1 MQKSIGCLLS
11 ALISLF
17 LMVAPGAA
25 SAGQSSAPC
34 EVKDDAAY
42 TAAIRKNT
50 TEPFFSTELVDH
62 LPWSSCVPAPDTY
75 LGHIVGAPDVLDHV
89 AEINAYMRLLASR
102 SPRVRVFSMGHS
114 EEGREMI
121 VVAIAD
127 EATIQNLDR
136 YRGITARLADP
147 RGLSDAD
154 AKALIQDGK
163 PIYWASGSIHSPE
176 TGSPE
181 MLMELAYRLAVED
194 TPLLEAIRKN
204 SIVLLT
210 PVSETD
216 GHDRY
221 VDVYMYRKH
230 HPEANTYPLTWWG
243 HYVSH
248 DNNRDGITLSL
259 DLSKNITKTFFEW
272 HATVLHD
279 LHESIPYLYISTGT
293 GPYNAWIDP
302 IATSEWQQMAF
313 YEVEELTQRGV
324 IGVWTHGFYDG
335 WAPNY
340 MFWAAVGHNSI
351 GRFYE
356 TFSNVGADTSEHSLE
371 PPSTRREWYRP
382 NPPLP
387 KVKWSARDNINL
399 QQSGLLLGMYN
410 VASHAQEHLQNFYIK
425 GKRAVAKA
433 RTEGP
438 AAWVFP
444 ADDPRPGD
452 QARLLTILESQG
464 IEISRAQQAFS
475 APVPKTESPAIG
487 VESKPAEAKE
497 ERGEAKPAESKPTV
511 GAQKVTTKEA
521 PGKAK
526 PVESK
531 EAGGEQ
537 KTKTT
542 EPSTT
547 ITEHFPAGSYIIR
560 MDQPYSRFA
569 DTLLDTQYYSPRDP
583 RPYDDTGWTLGALA
597 NVKTVRVM
605 DTSILDVPMT
615 RVEGKVT
622 VSGGVKGSGHTAYL
636 VNHNADSA
644 LATFR
649 YRLASVP
656 MEAAEEPFEAG
667 GRKFAH
673 GTFIIANGER
683 GQIEAAAS
691 DLGISVWATDEK
703 LSVAR
708 HALEAPRV
716 ALMHDW
722 RETQDDGWFR
732 VSLDQLKIPYTY
744 IADTKI
750 RDASN
755 LRDQFDVIIVPPDWD
770 DLAGMLQGIPLRGN
784 PMPWKNTPETPN
796 FFAPGLDSSDD
807 IRGGLGYSGLAN
819 LGEFV
824 RRGGLLVTVEGA
836 SVLPVDGGMTE
847 MLSLR
852 RPQRL
857 VCPGDVLL
865 ASVEDA
871 KSPIAYGYGDKLY
884 VYYRAGAILNVGFGF
899 GRRGS
904 EDGEARSSGRG
915 SATDPDVIQGR
926 NYMPPEQEPKR
937 TPRQRELYIPDE
949 IRMYLGSRI
958 PPAEQFPRVIL
969 RFAEAKN
976 LLLSGLLDG
985 APELAEK
992 PAVVDVPHGQGHIL
1006 LFATNPMWRNEN
1018 SGSFFLLFNA
1028 LMNYRH
1034 LDVGRPVPEAA
1045 SKAGKD

>member
-1 MQKSIGCLLS
+1 MRNRIGGLCLVS
-11 ALISLF
+11 ALATLF
-17 LMVAPGAA
+17 TLVSVGVA
-25 SAGQSSAPC
+25 SAGQTAAPC
-34 EVKDDAAY
+34 ELKDDAAY
-42 TAAIRKNT
+42 TAAIRQNT

-62 LPWSSCVPAPDTY
+62 LPWSSCVPAPDTF

-89 AEINAYMRLLASR
+89 AEINGYMRLLASR
-102 SPRVRVFSMGHS
+102 SPRLRVFPMGQS

-121 VVAIAD
+121 LVAIAD

-136 YRGITARLADP
+136 YQGITARLADP
-147 RGLSDAD
+147 RGLGDAETT
-154 AKALIQDGK
+154 ALVQQGK

-194 TPLLEAIRKN
+194 TPLIDTIRKN

-210 PVSETD
+210 PVAETD

-259 DLSKNITKTFFEW
+259 DLSKNITRTYLAW
-272 HATVLHD
+272 HPTVLHD

-293 GPYNAWIDP
+293 GPYNAWVDP
-302 IATSEWQQMAF
+302 MLTSEWQRMAF
-313 YEVEELTQRGV
+313 YEVEELTRRGV

-340 MFWAAVGHNSI
+340 MFWAANGHNSI

-356 TFSNVGADTSEHSLE
+356 TFSNIGADTAEHSLE
-371 PPSTRREWYRP
+371 ARSTSREWYRP

-399 QQSGLLLGMYN
+399 QQSALLFGMYN
-410 VASHAQEHLQNFYIK
+410 VASHAHEFLEDFYIK
-425 GKRAVAKA
+425 SKRAVAKA

-438 AAWVFP
+438 AAWVLP

-452 QARLLTILESQG
+452 QARLLNILASQG
-464 IEISRAQQAFS
+464 IEISRAQEAFT
-475 APVPKTESPAIG
+475 APVPNVESPAIG
-487 VESKPAEAKE
+487 GESKPAEAKE
-497 ERGEAKPAESKPTV
+497 ARSETKPAE
-511 GAQKVTTKEA
+511 AKET
-521 PGKAK
+521 GGDQKAK
-526 PVESK
+526 AK
-531 EAGGEQ
+531 EPAAATVQ
-537 KTKTT
+537 
-542 EPSTT
+542 
-547 ITEHFPAGSYIIR
+547 HFPAGSYIIR

-569 DTLLDTQYYSPRDP
+569 DMLLDTQYYSSHDP
-583 RPYDDTGWTLGALA
+583 RPYDDTGWTLGALSG
-597 NVKTVRVM
+597 VRTVRVM
-605 DTSILDVPMT
+605 DATVLDVPMT
-615 RVEGKVT
+615 KVEGSVT
-622 VSGGVKGSGHTAYL
+622 VAGGVKGSGHTTYL
-636 VNHNADSA
+636 VNHNTDSV
-644 LATFR
+644 LASFR

-656 MEAAEEPFEAG
+656 MEAAEEPFEASG
-667 GRKFAH
+667 HKFAR
-673 GTFIIANGER
+673 GTFIIANADRSQLET
-683 GQIEAAAS
+683 AAH

-703 LSVAR
+703 LSVA
-708 HALEAPRV
+708 HHPLDAPRI
-716 ALMHDW
+716 ALLHNW
-722 RETQDDGWFR
+722 ENTQDGGWFR
-732 VSLDQLKIPYTY
+732 ISLDQLKIPYTY

-750 RDASN
+750 RESAN
-755 LRDQFDVIIVPPDWD
+755 LRDQFDVLIVPPDWE
-770 DLAGMLQGIPLRGN
+770 DLSGMLQGIPLRGN
-784 PMPWKNTPETPN
+784 PMPWKATPETPS

-819 LGEFV
+819 LEKFV
-824 RRGGLLVTVEGA
+824 AQGGLLVTVESA
-836 SVLPVDGGMTE
+836 SALPADGGMTE

-857 VCPGDVLL
+857 VSPGDVLL

-871 KSPIAYGYGDKLY
+871 KSPVAYGYGEKLY
-884 VYYRAGAILNVGFGF
+884 VYYRTNPLLHIGFGF
-899 GRRGS
+899 GGRRG
-904 EDGEARSSGRG
+904 EEEGEARSSGRG
-915 SATDPDVIQGR
+915 SVTDPDVIQGR
-926 NYMPPEQEPKR
+926 HYMPPEEKPKR
-937 TPRQRELYIPDE
+937 TPREQELYISDE
-949 IRMYLGSRI
+949 IRMYLGSLI

-969 RFAEAKN
+969 RFADAKS

-985 APELAEK
+985 AVELAEM

-1028 LMNYRH
+1028 VLNYRH
-1034 LDVGRPVPEAA
+1034 LDLGRTAPEAA
-1045 SKAGKD
+1045 SKAGKK